1 MRVSKNQVTLLSAAV
16 AALFAASSADAQV
29 VLASSSPT
37 VANAG
42 SQAYASEI
50 ANNQIIGTTGI
61 TVNSIL
67 GIGTSI
73 NQDRYVK
80 FTLNNATFANAV
92 AGGSLVGANVAL
104 GTTVPANITPTV
116 SFGGAAGSNSVIFQ
130 ITTPAGANI
139 TDGLSFNM
147 VGGVNIAGTAATVSV
162 CYEVYEFLAQA
173 QAGTPV
179 LYGGNPTR
187 CGNIATFVPTY
198 VFRNNATP
206 VPTQIATAL
215 SGFRNFNNGAAGSAA
230 TAANAAVIGRVD
242 LVDSTSPGRNVGGAV
257 NANIATVL
265 ANANT
270 SQITV
275 AGDFSAAAAN
285 TAVTLGATVA
295 NGGTAFTT
303 SQAVFN
309 INGSA
314 GLVNNA
320 VAYVVN
326 GTTAVPAATYTA
338 TLSAA
343 GNATVYKTTTSGPI
357 TTGSITRDGVQFE
370 SPWVTSTTGFIS
382 RFFLLQT
389 SGNAITWNAIVR
401 NAAGNVTG
409 GTLTG
414 SLTSGNLTLVT
425 LDSLL
430 PTDRTAFPGPY
441 QVTFN
446 IASDA
451 SVTQG
456 TYVLTSPNGAVSN
469 MPLYRATQR

>member
-16 AALFAASSADAQV
+16 AALFAAGANAQV
-29 VLASSSPT
+29 VLGSSSPT
-37 VANAG
+37 VTASTATV
-42 SQAYASEI
+42 YASEI
-50 ANNQIIGTTGI
+50 SNNTVIGTTGI
-61 TVNSIL
+61 TVNTIL

-80 FTLNNATFANAV
+80 ISLSNATFASAVTNAN
-92 AGGSLVGANVAL
+92 LVGANVA
-104 GTTVPANITPTV
+104 GGVTVPANITPTV
-116 SFGGAAGSNSVIFQ
+116 SFGGAAGATSVIFQ

-147 VGGVNIAGTAATVSV
+147 VGGVNIASTASTIGVT
-162 CYEVYEFLAQA
+162 YEVYEFLAQA
-173 QAGTPV
+173 QAGTPT
-179 LYGGNPTR
+179 LYAKSGNV
-187 CGNIATFVPTY
+187 ATFKPTY

-206 VPTQIATAL
+206 NPTQVATAI
-215 SGFRNFNNGAAGSAA
+215 SGFKNFNFGSAGSAA
-230 TAANAAVIGRVD
+230 TAANAAVVGRVD
-242 LVDSTSPGRNVGGAV
+242 LATVAEPGKLVDGIT
-257 NANIATVL
+257 NASVATVL
-265 ANANT
+265 ANATN

-275 AGDFSAAAAN
+275 TGDFSAAAAN

-295 NGGTAFTT
+295 NSTGFTT
-303 SQAVFN
+303 STAVFN

-314 GLVNNA
+314 GLTNSA
-320 VAYVVN
+320 IGYVVN
-326 GTTAVPAATYTA
+326 GTTAVPAISYAA
-338 TLSAA
+338 TLAPR
-343 GNATVYKTTTSGPI
+343 GATGYTNVTSSGAI

-370 SPWVTSTTGFIS
+370 SPWVTATTGYIS

-389 SGNAITWNAIVR
+389 SGSAITWNAVVR
-401 NAAGNVTG
+401 NANGAVTG

-414 SLTSGNLTLVT
+414 TLESGKLSAPITLA
-425 LDSLL
+425 SLL
-430 PTDRTAFPGPY
+430 PATPTETQGGPY

-456 TYVLTSPNGAVSN
+456 TYILTNTAAGSVSN

>member
-16 AALFAASSADAQV
+16 AALFAAGANAQV
-29 VLASSSPT
+29 VLGSSSPT
-37 VANAG
+37 VTASTATV
-42 SQAYASEI
+42 YASEI
-50 ANNQIIGTTGI
+50 SNNTVIGTTGI
-61 TVNSIL
+61 TVNTIL

-80 FTLNNATFANAV
+80 ISLSNATFASAVTNAN
-92 AGGSLVGANVAL
+92 LVGANVA
-104 GTTVPANITPTV
+104 GGVTVPANITPTV
-116 SFGGAAGSNSVIFQ
+116 SFGGAAGATSVIFQ

-147 VGGVNIAGTAATVSV
+147 VGGVNIASTASTIGVT
-162 CYEVYEFLAQA
+162 YEVYEFLAQA
-173 QAGTPV
+173 QAGTPT
-179 LYGGNPTR
+179 LYAKSGNV
-187 CGNIATFVPTY
+187 ATFTPTY

-206 VPTQIATAL
+206 NPTQVATAI
-215 SGFRNFNNGAAGSAA
+215 SGFKNFNFGSAGSAA
-230 TAANAAVIGRVD
+230 TAANAAVVGRVD
-242 LVDSTSPGRNVGGAV
+242 LATVAEPGKLVDGIT
-257 NANIATVL
+257 NASVATVL
-265 ANANT
+265 ANATN

-275 AGDFSAAAAN
+275 TGDFSAAAAN

-295 NGGTAFTT
+295 NSTGFTT
-303 SQAVFN
+303 STAVFN

-314 GLVNNA
+314 GLTNSA
-320 VAYVVN
+320 IGYVVN
-326 GTTAVPAATYTA
+326 GTTAVPAISYAA
-338 TLSAA
+338 TLAPR
-343 GNATVYKTTTSGPI
+343 GATGYTNVTSSGAI

-370 SPWVTSTTGFIS
+370 SPWVTATTGYIS

-389 SGNAITWNAIVR
+389 SGSAITWNAVVR
-401 NAAGNVTG
+401 NANGAVTG

-414 SLTSGNLTLVT
+414 TLESGKLSAPITLA
-425 LDSLL
+425 SLL
-430 PTDRTAFPGPY
+430 PATPTETQGGPY

-456 TYVLTSPNGAVSN
+456 TYILTNTAAGSVSN